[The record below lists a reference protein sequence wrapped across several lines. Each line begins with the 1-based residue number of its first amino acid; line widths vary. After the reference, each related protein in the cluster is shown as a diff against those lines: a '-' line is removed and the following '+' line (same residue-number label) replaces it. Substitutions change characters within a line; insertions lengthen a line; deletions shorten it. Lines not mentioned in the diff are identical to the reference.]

1 MHYITQVKKI
11 KDIHILHEREVP
23 PVNPTSFM
31 NIPDKPAYR
40 EVYHEHYISHDHSTL

>member
-11 KDIHILHEREVP
+11 KDIYILLEREVP

-31 NIPDKPAYR
+31 NIPDNPAYLKGS
-40 EVYHEHYISHDHSTL
+40 IS